1 MWQRQLESMVK
12 KQQECQCS
20 YYAVAVTVKVA
31 GNEAGE
37 IAGLGEGI
45 AHGTF
50 QMTVTLSQIERY

>member
-1 MWQRQLESMVK
+1 MVK
-12 KQQECQCS
+12 KQQECQCG